1 MEALRID
8 MKTRKKQYANT
19 CIECNK
25 EYQAVQQRY
34 KFCSTVCAHKH
45 NYNARMLDYK
55 WRLSKLLAMAKNRA
69 QEKSVPFN
77 LTHEHL
83 IELWDENLGCCAVT
97 GRDFDLMQSTKH
109 SVNINAPSL
118 DRIIPSKGYTVGN
131 VRLVVYILNCAMGE
145 YGLDELRN
153 LAKDLAY

>member
-1 MEALRID
+1 
-8 MKTRKKQYANT
+8 MKTRKKQYDNI
-19 CIECNK
+19 CVECSS
-25 EYQAVQQRY
+25 EYKAVQKRY
-34 KFCSTVCAHKH
+34 KFCSNVCAYRN
-45 NYNARMLDYK
+45 NYNMRMLDFK

-69 QEKSVPFN
+69 QEKSVSFN

-83 IELWDENLGCCAVT
+83 VELWNENLGCCAVT
-97 GRDFDLMQSTKH
+97 GREFDLTQPTKY

-118 DRIIPSKGYTVGN
+118 DRIIPSQGYVVGN

-145 YGLDELRN
+145 YGLNELRN

>member
-1 MEALRID
+1 MN
-8 MKTRKKQYANT
+8 TRKKQYTNT
-19 CIECNK
+19 CVECNK
-25 EYQAVQQRY
+25 EYKAVQQRY
-34 KFCSTVCAHKH
+34 KFCSTTCAHKN

-69 QEKSVPFN
+69 QEKSVSFN
-77 LTHEHL
+77 LTHGHL
-83 IELWDENLGCCAVT
+83 TTLWDENLGCCAVT
-97 GRDFDLMQSTKH
+97 GREFDLTQSTKY

-118 DRIIPSKGYTVGN
+118 DRIVPSQGYTVGN

-145 YGLDELRN
+145 YGLNELRN